1 MGLYFNISIV
11 LFYIPLIAI
20 CFVIRKIHNTLKKRE
35 KKPFKLISLKR
46 YFRYIKLIINLK
58 LIIFIIIFSI
68 ISNSIVILKNYRFNN
83 LYKDKQC
90 INGEAIVLSDK
101 IEKENYY
108 IYKIKVLY
116 ANASR
121 QYKNTYLYLRENKKS
136 TKVLEYGDKINF
148 IGEFLEPNSKRNYKG
163 FDYKEYLKTLNI
175 YGTIKIQEINI
186 IEKNKVN
193 FAFNFAHKISNN
205 IKQKIE
211 ELTDKKSSSLIKG
224 ILLGDTS
231 SIDEEIED
239 SFRASNISHI
249 LAVSGM
255 HVYYIVLGIQ
265 LLGKLNFGKQKTRFI
280 IILFLIIYMFMT
292 GFAVSVVRASIM
304 AIISIVANMLYRR
317 NDTFTTISISLGL
330 ILLYNPFLI
339 TNIGL
344 QFSYIGTIGIIIFH
358 KNMLKFL
365 KSFSIKNPKFKYKF
379 NKKVILAVGKIKEII
394 AVTLSAQ
401 LAILP
406 ITIYQF
412 NTFGIY
418 FLFTN
423 LLISVIIGP
432 IIILSSLVI
441 LLSYILSPIAQIFL
455 PILKG
460 LIFILTLVSKI
471 SKLPF
476 SEIMISTPKILLII
490 IYYILILII
499 NYIYSL
505 YNLKKLNYTQLRIRN
520 IIALTKYKIRL
531 NKIKYVKYS
540 CSFILILIIIF
551 FTIPKKLEINFI
563 DVGQGDSTFIITPK
577 NQTILIDGGGSLS
590 KDYDVGK
597 NTLLPYILDKGY
609 TKIDY
614 IFISH
619 FDQDHIGG
627 LLTILKKLK
636 VGKVIISKQIESSQ
650 NYKEFLSTVKEK
662 KIKVEVVKAGEKL
675 IIEDNIYFDILWP
688 KKDEEI
694 SENAINN
701 NSIVMKMYYKEFSI
715 LFTGDIEEIAE
726 NKILELY
733 KGQDNKLISN
743 VLKVAHHGSKT
754 SSKKEI
760 LDKIN
765 PQVALIG
772 VGKNNLFKHPSDETI
787 ENLKKFNTFIYRTDK
802 NGEITLQIDKDG
814 KYFINTIY

>member
-20 CFVIRKIHNTLKKRE
+20 CFIIIKFNNILKKRKE
-35 KKPFKLISLKR
+35 NQFKLISFRR
-46 YFRYIKLIINLK
+46 YFRYIKIIINLK

-68 ISNSIVILKNYRFNN
+68 ISNSIVIFKNYKFNN
-83 LYKDKQC
+83 LYKDEQSLK
-90 INGEAIVLSDK
+90 GEAIVLSDK
-101 IEKENYY
+101 IEKENYF
-108 IYKIKVLY
+108 IYKAKVLY
-116 ANASR
+116 ANNSN
-121 QYKNTYLYLRENKKS
+121 QYKNTYLYLRINKKS
-136 TKVLEYGDKINF
+136 TKKLEYGDKVSF
-148 IGEFLEPNSKRNYKG
+148 IGEFIEPNSKRNYKG
-163 FDYKEYLKTLNI
+163 FDYKEYLKTLGI
-175 YGTIKIQEINI
+175 YGSLKTKEINI
-186 IEKNKVN
+186 LEKNKVN
-193 FAFNFAHKISNN
+193 FAFNFAHKVSNS

-211 ELTDKKSSSLIKG
+211 DLTDKNNASLIKG
-224 ILLGDTS
+224 ILLGNTS
-231 SIDEEIED
+231 SIEEDVKDE
-239 SFRASNISHI
+239 FRVSNISHI

-255 HVYYIVLGIQ
+255 HVYYIIFGIQ
-265 LLGKLNFGKQKTRFI
+265 LLCKLNVGKQKTRFI
-280 IILFLIIYMFMT
+280 IILFLIIYMFIT
-292 GFAVSVVRASIM
+292 GFSVSVVRASIM
-304 AIISIVANMLYRR
+304 AIISIVANILYRR
-317 NDTFTTISISLGL
+317 NDTFTTISISLVL

-344 QFSYIGTIGIIIFH
+344 QFSYIGTIGIIIFN

-365 KSFSIKNPKFKYKF
+365 KSLSI
-379 NKKVILAVGKIKEII
+379 KIKEIV

-406 ITIYQF
+406 IIIYHF
-412 NTFGIY
+412 NSFGIY

-423 LLISVIIGP
+423 LLISIIIGP

-441 LLSYILSPIAQIFL
+441 FFSYILSPIVQVFL

-460 LIFILTLVSKI
+460 LFCILTLISKI
-471 SKLPF
+471 SYLPF
-476 SEIMISTPKILLII
+476 SEIIISTPKILLII

-505 YNLKKLNYTQLRIRN
+505 YHLKKLNYTQLRIRN
-520 IIALTKYKIRL
+520 IIALTKYRIRL

-540 CSFILILIIIF
+540 CSFILILIIIV

-590 KDYDVGK
+590 KEYDVGK

-627 LLTILKKLK
+627 LLTILRKLK
-636 VGKVIISKQIESSQ
+636 VGEVIISKQIENSE
-650 NYKEFLSTVKEK
+650 NYKEFLNIVKEK
-662 KIKVEVVKAGEKL
+662 KIKVEVVKAGDKL

-688 KKDEEI
+688 KKYEEI
-694 SENAINN
+694 TTNALNN
-701 NSIVMKMYYKEFSI
+701 NSIVMKMYYKSFSI

-726 NKILELY
+726 NKVLELY

-743 VLKVAHHGSKT
+743 VLKVAHHGSNT

-765 PQVALIG
+765 PKIAFIG

-787 ENLKKFNTFIYRTDK
+787 ENLKNHNTVIYRTDK

-814 KYFINTIY
+814 KYCINTIY